1 MLDALL
7 YFLKGVLAMKR
18 NLEKYEEL
26 KKLGLKEREIAERFK
41 MSILDFRAWHHAAVV
56 EKRKE
61 NRA

>member
-1 MLDALL
+1 
-7 YFLKGVLAMKR
+7 MKR

-41 MSILDFRAWHHAAVV
+41 MSILDFRAWHHAVVV